1 MPKLYIIGTGPGHPS
16 LLTER
21 AKNIIAHC
29 DILLGA
35 PRLLKDYSHAKHQQ
49 ISCKLSEIAELIA
62 QQEQGSQIGILASGD
77 VGFYSIAKQV
87 TRQLGHIYPI
97 EQISGISSM
106 QYFCAQLKES
116 YDEIYTMS
124 LHGRTGNLVGK
135 VRTHHKVFTLT
146 GGEHSVRCICQQ
158 LVQEGLGGVKI
169 SIGENL
175 SYPEERITQGIAR
188 ELVNQSFDSLAVMLI
203 ENVDAVQ
210 EPCYVPGIPDE
221 AFKRGKVPMTKQ
233 EVRVVSLA
241 KLGISAEDI
250 LYDVGAGTGSVAI
263 EMAHCARAGKVYAIE
278 RKPEAVQLIHAN
290 KEHFKITNLEIIESY
305 FPERIEEL
313 PIPDKVFIG
322 GSGGNLAEIIEKLLA
337 LNPRVK
343 IVVNAI
349 TLETLS
355 QAVETAKKHSLAL
368 EITQL
373 YASNSKQVGGYH
385 MMMGQ
390 NPIFILTIGGKR
402 DVE

>member
-1 MPKLYIIGTGPGHPS
+1 MPKLYIIGTGPGHPA
-16 LLTER
+16 LLTEQ
-21 AKNIIAHC
+21 AKKTIAHC

-35 PRLLKDYSHAKHQQ
+35 PRLLKDYSQSKHEQ
-49 ISCKLSEIAELIA
+49 ISCKLSEIKTIIE
-62 QQEQGSQIGILASGD
+62 QQDEEAKIGILASGD

-87 TRQLGHIYPI
+87 TRQLGKLYPI

-106 QYFCAQLKES
+106 QYFCARLKES
-116 YDEIYTMS
+116 YDEIYAMS
-124 LHGRTGNLVGK
+124 LHGRSENLIGQ

-146 GGEHSVRCICQQ
+146 GGEQSVSAICEK
-158 LVQEGLGGVKI
+158 LVQEGLGEVNI
-169 SIGENL
+169 HVGENL
-175 SYPEERITQGIAR
+175 SYPEECMTYGTAQ
-188 ELVNQSFDSLAVMLI
+188 ELMHQKFESLAVMLI
-203 ENVDAVQ
+203 ENVEAVQ
-210 EPCYVPGIPDE
+210 ELCYVPGIPDE

-241 KLGISAEDI
+241 KLGIASQDI
-250 LYDVGAGTGSVAI
+250 IYDIGAGTGSVAI

-278 RKPEAVQLIHAN
+278 RKSEAIELIQAN
-290 KEHFKITNLEIIESY
+290 KEQFKVTNLEVVESY
-305 FPERIEEL
+305 FPEGIENL
-313 PIPDKVFIG
+313 PTPDKVFIG
-322 GSGGNLAEIIEKLLA
+322 GSGGNLGEIIQKLLA
-337 LNPRVK
+337 LNPVVK

-355 QAVETAKKHSLAL
+355 QTVEAAKRHDLTL

-390 NPIFILTIGGKR
+390 NPIFILTMGGKK
-402 DVE
+402 DGQ